1 MRKFIIIL
9 LALIG
14 CTKSPQDRNIFETKE
29 VIYKYGSPLLK
40 NQLVNYAYLIE
51 SFENY
56 LILLN
61 YRNDHV
67 LQIID
72 KTTAEIIYKGINFG
86 DGPEEIQIPISLY
99 LDQTTSNIYIQDG
112 GSNSIKYF
120 NLIDLIESNFKK
132 IKLLTEKL
140 PPNGQRIFP
149 VFPLKSSFIGIS
161 LDKNM
166 ELFNFKNSI
175 VTDTL
180 FYYSEKVEFPDL
192 PNNFYGIQLEGKFGI
207 SNNKKYLMKGN
218 LYEQRISLYNL
229 ETLDK
234 IEFFNY
240 LEPKYKDEFIGSTGR
255 FRWDKERYFKYIS
268 IKEKDGKFFL
278 LYSGTN
284 IKDDEIVLLGNEI
297 HVFDINTK
305 SLEKIILDNF
315 ISDFTIDENNI
326 IYGINFTLSNP
337 ILSFK

>member
-9 LALIG
+9 FALVG
-14 CTKSPQDRNIFETKE
+14 CAKSSQDRNIFDTKE
-29 VIYKYGSPLLK
+29 VTYFQGTPLLK
-40 NQLVNYAYLIE
+40 NQLINYAYLIE

-61 YRNDHV
+61 FRNEHV

-72 KTTAEIIYKGINFG
+72 RTTAETIYKGINFG
-86 DGPEEIQIPISLY
+86 DGPEEIQTPISLY
-99 LDQTTSNIYIQDG
+99 LDQATSNLYIQDG
-112 GSNSIKYF
+112 GSNSVKYF
-120 NLIDLIESNFKK
+120 NLVDFKESNFKK
-132 IKLLTEKL
+132 LNLTTEKL
-140 PPNGQRIFP
+140 PSNGQRIFP

-161 LDKNM
+161 LDKDM
-166 ELFNFKNSI
+166 ELFSFKNSNVI
-175 VTDTL
+175 DTL
-180 FYYSEKVEFPDL
+180 FNYSEKVEFPNL
-192 PNNFYGIQLEGKFGI
+192 PSKFYGIQLEGKFGI

-229 ETLDK
+229 ETLNK
-234 IEFFNY
+234 IEFFNI
-240 LEPKYKDEFIGSTGR
+240 LQPKYKDEFLGSTGR
-255 FRWDKERYFKYIS
+255 FRWDKERSYQYIS
-268 IKEKDGKFFL
+268 IKEKEGKFYL

-297 HVFDINTK
+297 HVFDINTQ
-305 SLEKIILDNF
+305 SLERIILDNF

-337 ILSFK
+337 VLSFK